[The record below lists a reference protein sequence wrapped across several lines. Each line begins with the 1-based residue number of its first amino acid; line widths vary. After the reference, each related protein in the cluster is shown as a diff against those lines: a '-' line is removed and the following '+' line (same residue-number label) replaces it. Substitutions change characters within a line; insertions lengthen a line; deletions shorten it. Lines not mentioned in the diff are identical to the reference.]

1 MAYSKAPLFDQVV
14 FQQASW
20 SKALAHPA
28 RIIILTYLLENGV
41 TPFYRLAKKIP
52 LAKTTVSQH
61 LRNLREAGV
70 IESFEQYPHTYYK
83 INADLCEELAL
94 RIKSLHSSFI
104 RDTMHEPPATQSI
117 DPKVKNA

>member
-14 FQQASW
+14 FQQSFW

-41 TPFYRLAKKIP
+41 TAFYVLAKKLP

-61 LRNLREAGV
+61 LRYLREKGL
-70 IESFEQYPHTYYK
+70 IDSFEKYPHSYYK
-83 INADLCEELAL
+83 INKKNCHDLAEK
-94 RIKSLHSSFI
+94 IQSLHAAFGSKPN
-104 RDTMHEPPATQSI
+104 EKSI
-117 DPKVKNA
+117 SPL